1 MLDKIKVASIKIL
14 NNPLKFWLLVTFVY
28 ILSRIATWGYP
39 FDSDHW
45 IFYYVGKI
53 WAEGGNLYLDAWD
66 HKPPLIFLLN
76 GFMHLILGDSII
88 LHRIWLTLLSFV
100 DIFLFYK
107 ILKIIV
113 PKLFKKI
120 QTLDKSDLAIKIGL
134 ILYVFLRNLSQF
146 TSSGNNTENYG
157 LIFLLLMWF
166 SYLSFRKDNKWWK
179 MLLAGFFCSIL
190 FFLKGNFILLG
201 LPIGLIL
208 LLDNLKS
215 IRKFFGYG
223 IIFTLPIIAHASV
236 WIYYFYSQNSLEDF
250 LIATFKFSAKYSASA
265 WSGDVSNNIMLL
277 LITLVLIAPTII
289 LFVFYLKDF
298 KNNLKNKEY
307 IFIGSSFLAGLGLT
321 FGVGSF
327 YSYYFEIIMPV
338 IVLVMVYVLFN
349 LKRQKKFWRFFII
362 VCLAT
367 SLLFSYAISLKQL
380 YNSLSGPIQSDALQ
394 NQEIANYIKEK
405 TDKDDKIFFYDY
417 GAVLYRLSGRD
428 SGSRFISASVLLL
441 EYRDNYGFNFNKIF
455 MEDMEKNNTK
465 YVITYIDRDS
475 LYYENKPL
483 VDYFDSYYV
492 TEKKFDTLEVLRRK
506 N

>member
-14 NNPLKFWLLVTFVY
+14 NNPLTFWLLISFVY

-53 WAEGGNLYLDAWD
+53 WAEGGSLYVDAWD
-66 HKPPLIFLLN
+66 HKPPLIFLFN
-76 GFMHLILGDSII
+76 GLMHLILGDSII
-88 LHRIWLTLLSFV
+88 LHRVWLTLLSFV

-113 PKLFKKI
+113 PKLFNKI
-120 QTLDKSDLAIKIGL
+120 KTLDESDLAIKVGL

-157 LIFLLLMWF
+157 LIFILLMWL

-223 IIFTLPIIAHASV
+223 VIFAMPIIAHTMA
-236 WIYYFYSQNSLEDF
+236 WIYYFSSQGTLEDF
-250 LIATFKFSAKYSASA
+250 LIATFKFSGKYSGSA
-265 WSGDVSNNIMLL
+265 WSGDLSNNIMLL
-277 LITLVLIAPTII
+277 LVTLVLIVPVLI
-289 LFVFYLKDF
+289 LFIFYLKDY
-298 KNNLKNKEY
+298 KNNIKNKEY
-307 IFIGSSFLAGLGLT
+307 IFIGSSFIAGLGLT

-338 IVLVMVYVLFN
+338 IVLIVVYVLFN
-349 LKRQKKFWRFFII
+349 LRYQKKFWKLFII
-362 VCLAT
+362 VCLSA

-380 YNSLSGPIQSDALQ
+380 FNSLGGVVQAEAL
-394 NQEIANYIKEK
+394 ERIRFK
-405 TDKDDKIFFYDY
+405 TF
-417 GAVLYRLSGRD
+417 ATSQRVSATVTLSVHARCCN
-428 SGSRFISASVLLL
+428 SP
-441 EYRDNYGFNFNKIF
+441 DN
-455 MEDMEKNNTK
+455 
-465 YVITYIDRDS
+465 
-475 LYYENKPL
+475 
-483 VDYFDSYYV
+483 
-492 TEKKFDTLEVLRRK
+492 
-506 N
+506 